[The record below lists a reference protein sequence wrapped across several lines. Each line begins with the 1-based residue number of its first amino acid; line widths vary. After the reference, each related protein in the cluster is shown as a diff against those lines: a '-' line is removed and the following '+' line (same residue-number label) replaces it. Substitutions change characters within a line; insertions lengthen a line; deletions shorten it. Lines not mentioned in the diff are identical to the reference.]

1 MKKIVLTLL
10 VAAMTLFSCGGGEKK
25 EADKPQAVPVKHETP
40 KQVEEQID
48 STEIKQRREEL
59 LKQDSIQ
66 RAEEELSLR
75 RKQECATKVVF
86 LENFYTEYFN
96 NPENAIRQCCS
107 DRLIAELK
115 SQAANYEGN
124 RWPVWVFSS
133 GNGGNIQWKVNI
145 PNDEKSS
152 VFVVDIVANG
162 KSQKVYLTVVG
173 SNGYYSIDR
182 VKNPAEG
189 YGV

>member
-1 MKKIVLTLL
+1 MKKIFMMLFLALPLL
-10 VAAMTLFSCGGGEKK
+10 SCGGDEKK
-25 EADKPQAVPVKHETP
+25 GSEKDKSVSVKRESAP
-40 KQVEEQID
+40 KEEEVD
-48 STEIKQRREEL
+48 STEIKRRQAEL

-66 RAEEELSLR
+66 RAEEELSLK

-96 NPENAIRQCCS
+96 NPESAIRQCCT
-107 DRLIAELK
+107 DRLIAELR
-115 SQAANYEGN
+115 SQASNYEGN
-124 RWPVWVFSS
+124 QLPVWAFSS

-145 PNDEKSS
+145 PNDEKSN
-152 VFVVDIVANG
+152 VFVIDIVSG
-162 KSQKVYLTVVG
+162 GHSQKVYLTVVG

-182 VKNPAEG
+182 VKNPSEG